1 MLSHEALQRIGW
13 SLMIVDCHILA
24 NFLSELAMNVEIGW
38 IIDCEN
44 FLSIFFRNLIEEIVL
59 GIGISAFGH
68 EG

>member
-1 MLSHEALQRIGW
+1 
-13 SLMIVDCHILA
+13 MIVDCHILA